1 MSFFSKLFSSF
12 KKTSASTQETK
23 FPGVVVGRIVSVDP
37 HPNADRL
44 RVAMV
49 DTGEKL
55 QIVCGAP
62 NIAAGQ
68 LVPVATVGTT
78 LPNGATI
85 TKATIR
91 GVESSGMLCAED
103 ELGLGSDHSG
113 IKVLTHGIVGQPID
127 PSLN

>member
-1 MSFFSKLFSSF
+1 MSFLTKFFSAF
-12 KKTSASTQETK
+12 KKTSSAQQSTK
-23 FPGVVVGRIVSVDP
+23 FPGVVIGRITNVEA

-44 RVAMV
+44 RIAKV
-49 DTGEKL
+49 DVGETL

-68 LVPVATVGTT
+68 LVPVATAGTT
-78 LPNGATI
+78 LPNGMTI

-103 ELGLGSDHSG
+103 ELGLGPDHSG
-113 IKVLTHGIVGQPID
+113 IKILTHGIVGQPID
-127 PSLN
+127 SYIN